1 MKKILSI
8 FALLMTI
15 VIGAKAST
23 VDDLATIS
31 ADYTFIADNITN
43 NGTTGLTKENLYDN
57 NRIFSPLGN
66 NVSTQKG
73 SSTIG
78 GVSHYNSL
86 RIKSSTQDV
95 LAFKVS
101 GACTM
106 TIYAQTTG
114 KTGKDARPIKVGN
127 AINDDTY
134 GIVTDVNEEHVVE
147 ITSAGVVYLTG
158 TSDRYIAGFDLV
170 FPAGEDAPGNPVFD
184 PEAGEVP
191 AETAVTIS
199 STGAATILYQWGAT
213 AIGQTGD
220 WTAAETYSTTNKP
233 VVPALGSANNVL
245 SVKASNT
252 YGDTYGSAT
261 YTITN
266 PVVAN
271 PVLPATGSFNDSK
284 SIEITCAT
292 DGASIQYSFDN
303 STWNNYTEAFSI
315 TSTTTVYAKATKT
328 DYVDSE
334 VVSATYT
341 KLDPGTDGN
350 VEDLTAVTAGYTF
363 IADDVTG
370 GVSKIKPDNKLYG
383 DGKIYINGVATSKTD
398 KGSSTIGG
406 NSYYNSI
413 NLSSGYVA
421 FKTDGPVK
429 VTIYGGNNSG
439 RNFMVGTADDDDKY
453 GEAPKGQIAWG
464 VIIPEAATVYIK
476 QKTSG
481 DYCLA
486 GLVVSDIPTETITPA
501 KEYTTF
507 SCTKALNFSEVE
519 GLEAYAAV
527 SAASGKVVMTKV
539 TDIPANTGLVL
550 KKTGSAESYDVP
562 EGTATSLGVDN
573 KLVAAT
579 TATEVEAYNGTTV
592 FNYILKNGEFHPA
605 TAGTLAAGKA
615 YLSLEAS
622 AGQQGL
628 VMDFDDAPTAV
639 EAVAEA
645 KVNVNVPVKVIK
657 NGQLFIGNYNVAG
670 ARVK

>member
-1 MKKILSI
+1 MKKLLSL
-8 FALLMTI
+8 FVLLVAMVT
-15 VIGAKAST
+15 GAQAAT

-31 ADYTFIADNITN
+31 ADYTFIADNVTS
-43 NGTTGLTKENLYDN
+43 NGTVKLNANTLYDS
-57 NRIFSPLGN
+57 NRIFTSTGN
-66 NVSTQKG
+66 SVAINKGESTF
-73 SSTIG
+73 G
-78 GVSHYNSL
+78 GANHLNSL
-86 RIKSSTQDV
+86 RIKNTQDV

-101 GACTM
+101 TNCTI
-106 TIYAQTTG
+106 TFYTQSHNSRGLQVGSTNGGTEYGSQTVSTN
-114 KTGKDARPIKVGN
+114 KYEAN
-127 AINDDTY
+127 
-134 GIVTDVNEEHVVE
+134 VN
-147 ITSAGVVYLTG
+147 AGVVYLSSFG
-158 TSDRYIAGFDLV
+158 GDLYIAGFEIV

-252 YGDTYGSAT
+252 NGDTYGSAT

-284 SIEITCAT
+284 SIEINCAT

-303 STWNNYTEAFSI
+303 STWNDYTGAFSI
-315 TSTTTVYAKATKT
+315 TATTTVYAKATKAG
-328 DYVDSE
+328 YVDSE

-370 GVSKIKPDNKLYG
+370 GVSRIKPSDKLYG
-383 DGKIYINGVATSKTD
+383 DGKIYINGVANSKTD

-429 VTIYGGNNSG
+429 VTIYGGNNTS
-439 RNFMVGTADDDDKY
+439 RNFVVGTADDDDKY
-453 GEAPKGQIAWG
+453 GEAPTGQIAWD
-464 VIIPEAATVYIK
+464 VVIPEAATVYIK

-486 GLVVSDIPTETITPA
+486 GIEVKAAQTANINLNASGFATYSSKYDFTFEGAQAYKMALDEGAKTLTGTEVTGKIKAGEGILFKGDANAEVTITEA
-501 KEYTTF
+501 AGATALDGNSLVGSTQADGTTAEKPEN
-507 SCTKALNFSEVE
+507 CYAL
-519 GLEAYAAV
+519 
-527 SAASGKVVMTKV
+527 SGDTFKKF
-539 TDIPANTGLVL
+539 TGD
-550 KKTGSAESYDVP
+550 A
-562 EGTATSLGVDN
+562 
-573 KLVAAT
+573 LVANKAFFAT
-579 TATEVEAYNGTTV
+579 TSALAIDFDIV
-592 FNYILKNGEFHPA
+592 FDEGEA
-605 TAGTLAAGKA
+605 TA
-615 YLSLEAS
+615 
-622 AGQQGL
+622 
-628 VMDFDDAPTAV
+628 VDAI
-639 EAVAEA
+639 AEA
-645 KVNVNVPVKVIK
+645 DEAEAAPVKVIK
-657 NGQLFIGNYNVAG
+657 NGKLYIGNFNVAG
-670 ARVK
+670 QQVK

>member
-1 MKKILSI
+1 MKKL
-8 FALLMTI
+8 FTLMMLLMTI

-31 ADYTFIADNITN
+31 ADYTFIADNVTT
-43 NGTTGLTKENLYDN
+43 NGTSKLSANTLYDS
-57 NRIFSPLGN
+57 NRIFTSTGN
-66 NVSTQKG
+66 SVAANKGESTF
-73 SSTIG
+73 G
-78 GVSHYNSL
+78 GANHLNSL
-86 RIKSSTQDV
+86 RIKNTQDV

-101 GACTM
+101 KNCTI
-106 TIYAQTTG
+106 TFYTQSHDKRGLQVGSTNGGTEYGSQTVSTN
-114 KTGKDARPIKVGN
+114 KYE
-127 AINDDTY
+127 AI
-134 GIVTDVNEEHVVE
+134 VN
-147 ITSAGVVYLTG
+147 AGVVYLSSFG
-158 TSDRYIAGFDLV
+158 GDLYIAGFEIV

-220 WTAAETYSTTNKP
+220 WTGAATYSADNKP
-233 VVPALGSANNVL
+233 VVPAVGSANNVL

-252 YGDTYGSAT
+252 NGDTYGSAT

-292 DGASIQYSFDN
+292 SGATIQYSFDN

-350 VEDLTAVTAGYTF
+350 VDDLTAVSAGYTF

-370 GVSKIKPDNKLYG
+370 GVSRIKPGNKLYG
-383 DGKIYINGVATSKTD
+383 DGKIYINGVANSKTD

-406 NSYYNSI
+406 VSYYNSI
-413 NLSSGYVA
+413 NLNNGYVA

-429 VTIYGGNNSG
+429 VKIYGGNNG
-439 RNFMVGTADDDDKY
+439 NRNFIVGTADDDDKY
-453 GEAPKGQIAWG
+453 GEAPTGQIAWT
-464 VIIPEAATVYIK
+464 VFIPEAATVYIK
-476 QKTSG
+476 QKNTSSSG

-486 GLVVSDIPTETITPA
+486 GLEVSDAETVTLNA
-501 KEYTTF
+501 KGFATY
-507 SCTKALNFSEVE
+507 SS
-519 GLEAYAAV
+519 
-527 SAASGKVVMTKV
+527 
-539 TDIPANTGLVL
+539 
-550 KKTGSAESYDVP
+550 SYDF
-562 EGTATSLGVDN
+562 EYFGADAYGMELTATSLSGTKVTTGKIKAGEGILFKGEAGAKVYIVDTTGAAALENNSLIGTTDINNEVISSVGYVN
-573 KLVAAT
+573 KYALNGDTFKKFTGALVANKAFF
-579 TATEVEAYNGTTV
+579 GTNEPISSNSLDLV
-592 FNYILKNGEFHPA
+592 FDGA
-605 TAGTLAAGKA
+605 TAIN
-615 YLSLEAS
+615 
-622 AGQQGL
+622 
-628 VMDFDDAPTAV
+628 
-639 EAVAEA
+639 
-645 KVNVNVPVKVIK
+645 NVNANDNANSVAPVKVIK
-657 NGQLFIGNYNVAG
+657 NGQLYIGNYNVAG
-670 ARVK
+670 ARIK

>member
-1 MKKILSI
+1 MKKLLSL
-8 FALLMTI
+8 FVLLVAI
-15 VIGAKAST
+15 VTGAQAAT

-31 ADYTFIADNITN
+31 ADYTFIADNITS
-43 NGTTGLTKENLYDN
+43 NGTTGLTAGNLYDN
-57 NRIFSPLGN
+57 NRIFTSTGN
-66 NVSTQKG
+66 SVATNKGKSTF
-73 SSTIG
+73 G
-78 GVSHYNSL
+78 GADHLNSL
-86 RIKSSTQDV
+86 RIKNTQDV

-101 GACTM
+101 TNCTI
-106 TIYAQTTG
+106 TFYTQSHSSRGLQVGSTNGGTEYGSQTVSTN
-114 KTGKDARPIKVGN
+114 KYEAN
-127 AINDDTY
+127 
-134 GIVTDVNEEHVVE
+134 VN
-147 ITSAGVVYLTG
+147 AGVVYLSSFG
-158 TSDRYIAGFDLV
+158 GDLYIAGFEIV

-233 VVPALGSANNVL
+233 IVPALGSANNVL

-252 YGDTYGSAT
+252 NGDTYGSAT

-284 SIEITCAT
+284 SIEINCAT

-303 STWNNYTEAFSI
+303 STWNDYTEAFSI
-315 TSTTTVYAKATKT
+315 TATTTVYAKATKAG
-328 DYVDSE
+328 YVDSE

-341 KLDPGTDGN
+341 KLDSGTDGS

-370 GVSKIKPDNKLYG
+370 GVSRIKPSNKLYG
-383 DGKIYINGVATSKTD
+383 DGKIYINGVANSKTD

-429 VTIYGGNNSG
+429 VTIYGGNNSS
-439 RNFMVGTADDDDKY
+439 RNFVVGTADDDDKY
-453 GEAPKGQIAWG
+453 GEAPTGQIAWD
-464 VIIPEAATVYIK
+464 VVIPEATTVYIK

-486 GLVVSDIPTETITPA
+486 GIEVKAAQTANINLNASGFATYSSKYDFTFEGAQAYKMALDEGAKTLTGTEVTGKIKAGEGILFKGDANAEVTITETAGATA
-501 KEYTTF
+501 LDGN
-507 SCTKALNFSEVE
+507 SLVGSTKADGSTAEKPENC
-519 GLEAYAAV
+519 YAL
-527 SAASGKVVMTKV
+527 SGDTFKKF
-539 TDIPANTGLVL
+539 TGD
-550 KKTGSAESYDVP
+550 A
-562 EGTATSLGVDN
+562 
-573 KLVAAT
+573 LVANKAFFAT
-579 TATEVEAYNGTTV
+579 TSALAIDFDIV
-592 FNYILKNGEFHPA
+592 FDEGEA
-605 TAGTLAAGKA
+605 TA
-615 YLSLEAS
+615 
-622 AGQQGL
+622 
-628 VMDFDDAPTAV
+628 VDAI
-639 EAVAEA
+639 AEA
-645 KVNVNVPVKVIK
+645 NANAAAPVKVIK
-657 NGQLFIGNYNVAG
+657 NGKLYIGNFNVAG
-670 ARVK
+670 QQVK